1 MMLFPKSGYILH
13 FLHFKLGTD
22 FTLFLFAQHNLL
34 HKHERWITAQQSF
47 FTSCHHLIQSHFSNW
62 NPIEMMMV
70 MVVVVASPPVVTL
83 KLNASK
89 QCISVRVPHT
99 HFCTHTDHNLP
110 LLPWNKQTLSCSVFQ
125 CSCTGKVALT
135 TTATTTTTTVG
146 CNTLY
151 LVSTAETFKLS
162 LCVCVW
168 QFHCQLEQMLLPGQ
182 FPIWLADSVS
192 QSPASIDPIT
202 HSCISFFSF
211 FFPFCFLLAH
221 LRLPIFLVVVVQRVG
236 DGGGGGGGSVCQIL
250 NGLITTTTT
259 NTSSAVVPT
268 AQNTTT
274 TTTTADLCISG
285 TLACDQVMRM
295 TMMRMMM
302 MRHSLLAQNRQK

>member
-1 MMLFPKSGYILH
+1 
-13 FLHFKLGTD
+13 
-22 FTLFLFAQHNLL
+22 
-34 HKHERWITAQQSF
+34 
-47 FTSCHHLIQSHFSNW
+47 
-62 NPIEMMMV
+62 MMV
-70 MVVVVASPPVVTL
+70 MVAVVVASPPFVTL

-135 TTATTTTTTVG
+135 TTATTTTTTTVG

-162 LCVCVW
+162 LCVCVCGSSIVSLNKCCCLDSFQYGW
-168 QFHCQLEQMLLPGQ
+168 QTQ
-182 FPIWLADSVS
+182 SVS
-192 QSPASIDPIT
+192 RPHPLIQSPIHAFL
-202 HSCISFFSF
+202 FFSF
-211 FFPFCFLLAH
+211 LFSFACLAH
-221 LRLPIFLVVVVQRVG
+221 LRLPIFLVVVVQKVG
-236 DGGGGGGGSVCQIL
+236 DGGGGGSSSVCQIL

-285 TLACDQVMRM
+285 TLACDQVMMM

>member
-1 MMLFPKSGYILH
+1 MHFSESASH
-13 FLHFKLGTD
+13 SFLHTHWPQFATFTLKQTD
-22 FTLFLFAQHNLL
+22 FL
-34 HKHERWITAQQSF
+34 S
-47 FTSCHHLIQSHFSNW
+47 
-62 NPIEMMMV
+62 
-70 MVVVVASPPVVTL
+70 
-83 KLNASK
+83 
-89 QCISVRVPHT
+89 
-99 HFCTHTDHNLP
+99 
-110 LLPWNKQTLSCSVFQ
+110 LSCSVFQ

-182 FPIWLADSVS
+182 FPIWLATQSVARIHWS
-192 QSPASIDPIT
+192 NHPFM
-202 HSCISFFSF
+202 HFFFFLS
-211 FFPFCFLLAH
+211 FFPFAFFLHTSVSPFSWLS
-221 LRLPIFLVVVVQRVG
+221 LYKGSVMVVVVV
-236 DGGGGGGGSVCQIL
+236 VVFQIL

-285 TLACDQVMRM
+285 TLACDQVMMM

-302 MRHSLLAQNRQK
+302 MRRSLLAQNRQK

>member
-202 HSCISFFSF
+202 HSCISFFLS
-211 FFPFCFLLAH
+211 FFPFAFFLHTSVSPFSWLS
-221 LRLPIFLVVVVQRVG
+221 LYKGSVMVVVVVVVVFVKFWMVWLLPPPPTLPVPLYQ
-236 DGGGGGGGSVCQIL
+236 QHKTQPPPPPQ
-250 NGLITTTTT
+250 LIYVSQGHLRATKWWGW
-259 NTSSAVVPT
+259 
-268 AQNTTT
+268 QWWGWWWW
-274 TTTTADLCISG
+274 G
-285 TLACDQVMRM
+285 THC
-295 TMMRMMM
+295 
-302 MRHSLLAQNRQK
+302 